1 MPPPHLL
8 QDHQLARDMM
18 LLDVGRPS
26 WTVADAR
33 TRGGRT
39 RAAAVRRPCPTRAPA
54 VIYIYI
60 YTHTH
65 TCTYIHVYI
74 HMHITAGPR
83 RPAGQPSTYI
93 LCIDLPKPPP
103 FTYIYIYYYI
113 YITAGPRR
121 PAGQPSTLYR
131 QPSTLCQRV
140 ERAVSGSVLRGAC
153 DRVRSDFRR
162 VHIHTHAAARTHAR
176 TRTRTRTTHTHTH
189 AVPGGEPGTESGI

>member
-60 YTHTH
+60 YIYTHTH
-65 TCTYIHVYI
+65 
-74 HMHITAGPR
+74 M
-83 RPAGQPSTYI
+83 
-93 LCIDLPKPPP
+93 
-103 FTYIYIYYYI
+103 YIYTCIHSHAYYRGAQEACWPAAAHCYIYI
-113 YITAGPRR
+113 YITAG
-121 PAGQPSTLYR
+121 
-131 QPSTLCQRV
+131 
-140 ERAVSGSVLRGAC
+140 
-153 DRVRSDFRR
+153 
-162 VHIHTHAAARTHAR
+162 
-176 TRTRTRTTHTHTH
+176 
-189 AVPGGEPGTESGI
+189 